1 MKYVILYFM
10 IIESCFFR
18 DCVLYFFIYGFEYDE
33 NFLFLFVRGVVNN
46 LNDGFFIC
54 FYNYRF
60 YYIY

>member
-1 MKYVILYFM
+1 M

-46 LNDGFFIC
+46 LNDGFFIR
-54 FYNYRF
+54 FYNYIF
-60 YYIY
+60 YYIF